1 MKELDIRNN
10 YLEHYKKENEMFDM
24 AKFILSNEIVVDNG
38 AIILITPNQIVITR
52 NNPKNGGK
60 IGSGSHDDTY
70 DILNKVLYDLPLNN
84 RIFKIDSKE
93 LEEAVERNFQIKYK
107 QNILIRMI
115 NEGKSVIHMRGVF
128 IELPSS
134 ITESQLEFLI
144 YLEEQYDVLFK
155 SMSNEMVK
163 DGETPLIMFK
173 NKERQDVYCNSFEP
187 LIEYAKN
194 NLVVKNKEVIE
205 EKHIIGTTLDDIKC
219 KDKQM

>member
-115 NEGKSVIHMRGVF
+115 N
-128 IELPSS
+128 
-134 ITESQLEFLI
+134 ITSLI
-144 YLEEQYDVLFK
+144 FK
-155 SMSNEMVK
+155 
-163 DGETPLIMFK
+163 
-173 NKERQDVYCNSFEP
+173 
-187 LIEYAKN
+187 
-194 NLVVKNKEVIE
+194 
-205 EKHIIGTTLDDIKC
+205 
-219 KDKQM
+219 